1 MGNVRTMAIS
11 IRLRPLGRATGPMN
25 GIRRGRRAAGFEA
38 AGDMD
43 DAIDDFERAS
53 MFYACGSWP
62 HLKSNADAQAALE
75 QARLAYATGAELLS
89 GNFEAVQIPF
99 EGDTFGGYLFT
110 PEGDGPFPAVVSLNG
125 TDVVKEQLGYDLP
138 RSLLAH
144 GIAVLLVDLAGVGDS
159 GDYTLT
165 FDIEKLPLAA
175 TDYLHSHAGI
185 DPDRIGMMGVSIGGQ
200 GAARALFNQ
209 DAGLKAIVSHCAPLD
224 FAYANAAALV
234 PQLPQLP
241 QLTVDGYVDNL
252 NLAAGSTA
260 EDLGTA
266 LEAFAFSAQNLVNEP
281 PVSTPL
287 LVVTTNDDPVAPLE
301 DLALITGATTD
312 STVVVLDETGLLGNE
327 RTLGKLAGQG
337 LRHVLIRA
345 AASGRQT
352 TQACRNPL
360 LNRNW
365 SLRPTK

>member
-1 MGNVRTMAIS
+1 
-11 IRLRPLGRATGPMN
+11 
-25 GIRRGRRAAGFEA
+25 
-38 AGDMD
+38 MD